1 LEAYHT
7 ANPLHAGMKLA
18 ELRQKLLPGTEL
30 AVADGVLAELAA
42 EGRIK
47 RVADRYAMAEFTVH
61 FTKRQNAIRDKL
73 LQTYRKADLEV
84 PGVDEVYP
92 MFLPKEKED
101 CKQVLE
107 SLISSGQLVMLTPQL
122 YYHHQTFDRVL
133 EQTRAFFAEKEE
145 LTLAEFR
152 DMLGTSRKYALA
164 VLEYYD
170 RNKMTKKE
178 GDIRRAGVALD
189 Q

>member
-1 LEAYHT
+1 
-7 ANPLHAGMKLA
+7 
-18 ELRQKLLPGTEL
+18 
-30 AVADGVLAELAA
+30 
-42 EGRIK
+42 
-47 RVADRYAMAEFTVH
+47 
-61 FTKRQNAIRDKL
+61 
-73 LQTYRKADLEV
+73 
-84 PGVDEVYP
+84 

-152 DMLGTSRKYALA
+152 DMLGTSRKYELA